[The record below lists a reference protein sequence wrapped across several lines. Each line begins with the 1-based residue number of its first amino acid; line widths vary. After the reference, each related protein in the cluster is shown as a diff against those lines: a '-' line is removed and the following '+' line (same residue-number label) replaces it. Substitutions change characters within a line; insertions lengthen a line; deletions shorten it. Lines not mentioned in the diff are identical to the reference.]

1 MEPSVQQKPY
11 PEQQVVA
18 EQIEASRKAAAAV
31 KPGAAQYDVIVV
43 GSGAA
48 GGMAAFQLATAGV
61 KVLLLEAGRL
71 LDPAREYRTMEWPYA
86 SARRGRLPADEF
98 ALGAAEYNMIDRP
111 YGTAARFEK
120 YRKLISYSGNTFTHN
135 WLVDE
140 KQNPTTGTQYA
151 WVRARVLG
159 GKTNLWGRV
168 ALRLSD
174 YDFKAASRDGFGDDW
189 PIGYKDIAPYYD
201 KVDTLLGISG
211 TKENIPQLPDSI
223 FQRSLRL
230 NCGEQILRRAIA
242 KMGRQLIPGRAGVT
256 TEGVANKYRI
266 RCAGRGRCGRGCNFN
281 APMHSPTALVLP
293 AQDTGNLTLRPNST
307 VAEVLMDPRT
317 NRASG
322 VRVIDSQTKE
332 VFDFRA
338 RAVVLAA
345 STLEST
351 RLLLLSKS
359 QDRPNGL
366 ANSSEAVGRYF
377 CEHVMGPGA
386 SGMMPMLRGAR
397 VTNDDGRPQSTYIVR
412 FRNITDKHPDFIRGY
427 GLQGGSGCAEYPA
440 HAHTTPGFG
449 SKFKNAVRANYPAP
463 ISFTAFGEVL
473 ARRENQVE
481 LDPAL
486 KDAWGIPVLR
496 FNYRFGDNEMKMA
509 RDMADTAEEML
520 EAAGAE
526 DIVVRRD
533 VLTEGWSIHE
543 LGTARMGNDPKT
555 SVTNSF
561 GQTHDVKNLFV
572 VDGSIFVSASC
583 QNPTWTILALCWRAM
598 DYLKEEMRTRN
609 V

>member
-1 MEPSVQQKPY
+1 MQQEPDR
-11 PEQQVVA
+11 EQQVVA
-18 EQIEASRKAAAAV
+18 EQMEESRKAAAAI
-31 KPGAAQYDVIVV
+31 KPGAASFDVIVV

-61 KVLLLEAGRL
+61 KVLLLEAGRM
-71 LDPAREYRTMEWPYA
+71 LDPTSEYRTMEWPYA
-86 SARRGRLPADEF
+86 SLRRGRLPADEY

-111 YGTAARFEK
+111 YGTAGRFEK
-120 YRKLISYSGNTFTHN
+120 YRKLLSNSGNTFNHN
-135 WLVDE
+135 WMVDE

-168 ALRLSD
+168 ALRMSD

-189 PIGYKDIAPYYD
+189 PISYADISPYYD

-211 TKENIPQLPDSI
+211 TRENLPQLPDSI
-223 FQRSLRL
+223 FQRAVKL
-230 NCGEQILRRAIA
+230 NCGEQILRKSIA
-242 KMGRQLIPGRAGVT
+242 KMGRHLIPGRAGVT
-256 TEGVANKYRI
+256 TDGVASKYRV
-266 RCAGRGRCGRGCNFN
+266 RCAGRGRCGRGCDFN
-281 APMHSPTALVLP
+281 ASMHSPTALIFP
-293 AQDTGNLTLRPNST
+293 ARDTGNLTVRPNST
-307 VAEVLMDPRT
+307 VSEVLMDVRT

-332 VFDFRA
+332 VLDFTA
-338 RAVVLAA
+338 RVVVLAA

-359 QDRPNGL
+359 PSRPNGL
-366 ANSSEAVGRYF
+366 ANSSGAVGRYF

-386 SGMMPMLRGAR
+386 SGMMPTLRGKA

-412 FRNITDKHPDFIRGY
+412 FRNLEDKHPGFIRGY
-427 GLQGGSGCAEYPA
+427 GLQGGSGSVEYPA

-449 SKFKNAVRANYPAP
+449 AAFKQKVRADYPAP
-463 ISFTAFGEVL
+463 INFTAFGEVL

-481 LDPAL
+481 LDPAVR
-486 KDAWGIPVLR
+486 DGWGIPVLK
-496 FNYRFGDNEMKMA
+496 FNYRFGDNEIQMA
-509 RDMADTAEEML
+509 KDMAETSEEML
-520 EAAGAE
+520 KAAGAE
-526 DIVVRRD
+526 DIRVRRD
-533 VLTEGWSIHE
+533 ILTEGWSIHE
-543 LGTARMGNDPKT
+543 LGTARMGKDPKT

-598 DYLKEEMRTRN
+598 DYLKEELRTGN
-609 V
+609 IA

>member
-1 MEPSVQQKPY
+1 MQQESQDR
-11 PEQQVVA
+11 EQQVVA
-18 EQIEASRKAAAAV
+18 EQMEASRKAAASI
-31 KPGAAQYDVIVV
+31 KPGDAQYDVIVV

-61 KVLLLEAGRL
+61 KVLLLEAGRM

-86 SARRGRLPADEF
+86 SMRRGRLPADEY

-111 YGTAARFEK
+111 YGTAAKFEK
-120 YRKLISYSGNTFTHN
+120 YRKLLSYSGNTFTHN

-140 KQNPTTGTQYA
+140 KQNPTTGTRYA

-168 ALRLSD
+168 SLRLSD

-189 PIGYKDIAPYYD
+189 PISYADLSPYYD

-211 TKENIPQLPDSI
+211 TKENLPQLPDSI
-223 FQRSLRL
+223 FQRPVKL
-230 NCGEQILRRAIA
+230 NCGELILKKAIA
-242 KMGRQLIPGRAGVT
+242 KMGRHLIPGRAGVT
-256 TEGVANKYRI
+256 TDGVASKYRN
-266 RCAGRGRCGRGCNFN
+266 RCMGRGRCGRGCDLN
-281 APMHSPTALVLP
+281 ASMHSPTSLIFP
-293 AQDTGNLTLRPNST
+293 ARDTGNLTVRPNST
-307 VAEVLMDPRT
+307 VSEVLMDPRT
-317 NRASG
+317 NKASG
-322 VRVIDSQTKE
+322 VRVIDSHTKE
-332 VFDFRA
+332 VFDFNA
-338 RAVVLAA
+338 RVVVLAA

-359 QDRPNGL
+359 ADRASGL
-366 ANSSEAVGRYF
+366 ANSSGALGRYF

-386 SGMMPMLRGAR
+386 SGMLPMLRNAPI
-397 VTNDDGRPQSTYIVR
+397 TNDDGRPQSTYIVR
-412 FRNITDKHPDFIRGY
+412 FRNISDKHPDFIRGY
-427 GLQGGSGCAEYPA
+427 GLQGASGSGEYPS

-449 SKFKNAVRANYPAP
+449 SAFKTRVRADHPTPINY
-463 ISFTAFGEVL
+463 TAFGEVL

-481 LDPAL
+481 LDPSAR
-486 KDAWGIPVLR
+486 DAWGIPVLK
-496 FNYRFGDNEMKMA
+496 FNYRFGENEMKMA

-520 EAAGAE
+520 KAAGAE
-526 DIVVRRD
+526 DIRVRRD

-543 LGTARMGNDPKT
+543 LGTARMGADPKT

-561 GQTHDVKNLFV
+561 GQTHDVRNLFV
-572 VDGSIFVSASC
+572 VDGSIFVSAAC

-598 DYLKEEMRTRN
+598 DYLKTEMKAGSL
-609 V
+609 